1 MALFAGEVETENKRS
16 FLLYFCFHIPN
27 VYIYIDTC
35 VKLRYSGILFV
46 KCHNRVK
53 DEMLLYKKVETN
65 RRCAVFFSHC
75 IEEVNAK
82 QSQTLIKS
90 KTYSV

>member
-16 FLLYFCFHIPN
+16 FLLYFCFHIPL
-27 VYIYIDTC
+27 YMC
-35 VKLRYSGILFV
+35 VMLRYSGILFV

-53 DEMLLYKKVETN
+53 DEMFLYKKVETN
-65 RRCAVFFSHC
+65 RRCTVGFFSLHKR
-75 IEEVNAK
+75 AK